1 MPGGMGGGQSSTQS
15 STQVATKTPWDPAI
29 PGLQQSL
36 TDAKTL
42 YNAGIGSQI
51 YGGQRVADFSQNQQA
66 GIQSTMDQA
75 ASDNAGGIGT
85 SYLQNLLGSNG
96 ISPTTQQGL
105 GMLAAV
111 PNVDTSRLSSLA
123 DSIGSA
129 SNPINRTAND
139 FMSGARDLTTIPQ
152 LQGLFNQTQAPS
164 YAEQNLAGVARG
176 DYLDPTQNKIFQNL
190 VDTSSH
196 NALQAQKE
204 AFAASGRY
212 GSGSFAG
219 AANKA
224 VNDTQ
229 SQLYANQYNTERAN
243 QASANSQMDAAMQGR
258 LGLGQSI
265 TNDIS
270 NVQNTN
276 NQNRLAGAGIG
287 QAQQAAQAGVLGQ
300 VLDGDEFNSN
310 LGVTKAQ
317 GFIGAGQQGTSA
329 ANQAAGLL
337 PSVDALRYAP
347 ASNLLQVGGLQ
358 QQQNQ
363 AGLDA
368 AQQYFQDTQTVPWQA
383 LGQYAAYPLAVG
395 SQGGQTVTQGTS
407 QTKTSG
413 VSPLQSILGLGTSL
427 LGLGTGAGNSTL
439 GGTLLG
445 GLFGSD
451 ERLKEDIRPV
461 GELHDGQPVYAYRYK
476 GDPRTQI
483 GLLAHE
489 VAEKNPDAVG
499 PIGLGDLLG
508 VDYGKATDK
517 SAQMGAKGK
526 RKGKGSQSGGSSPA
540 APPAEPPRMTIIMSD
555 QSGAGPGLGNASGQG
570 LPADGLGGLMAA
582 LMASDMRSG
591 SAPPSGLL
599 AHALQAVIPREP
611 EPVRTGAP
619 KHQTRGKRREAA

>member
-1 MPGGMGGGQSSTQS
+1 MGGGQTSTQN

-29 PGLQQSL
+29 PGLTQALNSA
-36 TDAKTL
+36 TSL
-42 YNAGIGSQI
+42 YNSGVGSQI
-51 YGGQRVADFSQNQQA
+51 YGGQRVAGLTDDQST
-66 GIQSTMDQA
+66 GIQSIRDQA
-75 ASDNAGGIGT
+75 ASDNAGGLGT
-85 SYLQNLLGSNG
+85 SYLQNTLASNG

-111 PNVDTSRLSSLA
+111 PNVDTSRLSALA
-123 DSIGSA
+123 DTIGSA
-129 SNPINRTAND
+129 SNPINQTANS

-164 YAEQNLAGVARG
+164 YAEQNLAGVAKG

-300 VLDGDEFNSN
+300 VLGGDEFNSN
-310 LGVTKAQ
+310 LGVTKAN
-317 GFIGAGQQGTSA
+317 GFIGAGQQGLNTA
-329 ANQAAGLL
+329 LQAAGLL
-337 PSVDALRYAP
+337 PSVDALRYTP
-347 ASNLLQVGGLQ
+347 GNNLLTTGSIQ
-358 QQQNQ
+358 QNQNQ

-368 AQQYFQDTQTVPWQA
+368 AQQYFQETQQTPWQA
-383 LGQYAAYPLAVG
+383 LGQYASFPLAIG
-395 SQGGQTVTQGTS
+395 SQGGTTVSQGTS

-427 LGLGTGAGNSTL
+427 LGLGTGTGNSTL
-439 GGTLLG
+439 GGALLG

-483 GLLAHE
+483 GLIAQE
-489 VAEKNPDAVG
+489 VAEKKPDAVG
-499 PIGLGDLLG
+499 PLGLGDLLG
-508 VDYGKATDK
+508 VDYAKATDK

-540 APPAEPPRMTIIMSD
+540 APPAEPPRMTIVMSD

-582 LMASDMRSG
+582 LMAGDMRSS
-591 SAPPSGLL
+591 SAPPSGFL

-611 EPVRTGAP
+611 ESIRAGAP
-619 KHQTRGKRREAA
+619 KPQTRGQRRAAA